1 MELIVM
7 DDSIVRNLLRD
18 ADIELW
24 SRYKAAIAN
33 ANGMASTGKGLLFP
47 SYSNGT
53 IRVSEKEARQL
64 VIEQLQMHSVRY
76 SVETPTVKKYCF
88 TGLTPRSAITDLT
101 IYSEGFQKLFNVEF
115 KAGGRSLT
123 QFDVKSITKDLEKLA
138 LEDVNGIWFHTLE
151 NGTETNVVSLW
162 QTMLREL
169 NSVLAKTKDQRTS
182 KSLLIHISVL
192 SSGCSASKLF
202 QILAD
207 DTVLVDASAPMLSAQ
222 NQSTGGWKI
231 HRQSSE

>member
-1 MELIVM
+1 
-7 DDSIVRNLLRD
+7 
-18 ADIELW
+18 
-24 SRYKAAIAN
+24 
-33 ANGMASTGKGLLFP
+33 
-47 SYSNGT
+47 
-53 IRVSEKEARQL
+53 
-64 VIEQLQMHSVRY
+64 
-76 SVETPTVKKYCF
+76 
-88 TGLTPRSAITDLT
+88 
-101 IYSEGFQKLFNVEF
+101 
-115 KAGGRSLT
+115 
-123 QFDVKSITKDLEKLA
+123 VKSITKDLEKLA